1 MLWACWD
8 DLGLNLI
15 FLPWR
20 VRALLCH
27 SSSLDSRMKLLL
39 PLNLPSLVC
48 VLPLLPQ
55 NTIPFPCS
63 EIDKTL
69 ESMSSYRKNKW
80 IVEGRLR
87 R

>member
-1 MLWACWD
+1 
-8 DLGLNLI
+8 
-15 FLPWR
+15 
-20 VRALLCH
+20 
-27 SSSLDSRMKLLL
+27 MKLLFSYSPFTL
-39 PLNLPSLVC
+39 ESPFFSVFVTTSTSKSHSL
-48 VLPLLPQ
+48 
-55 NTIPFPCS
+55 FSSS